1 MRSRSRTQPA
11 FVGKWKSGLPVAAG
25 FVPDNLSNADQM
37 NARIQE
43 SVREKNA
50 SGEQGVELDIRAD
63 GTFTMRI

>member
-1 MRSRSRTQPA
+1 M
-11 FVGKWKSGLPVAAG
+11 AAG